1 MKKGY
6 FYSKKMTNIHFR
18 CNGEVLE
25 FRVIPTEAKVVQ
37 KYDDMIFE
45 ITDEATKQAYFFKK
59 WLNGE
64 YLELD
69 DDLVNYALNKFNN
82 ESDPLMWCDK
92 E

>member
-6 FYSKKMTNIHFR
+6 FYSKKRTNIHFR
-18 CNGEVLE
+18 YNGEILD
-25 FRVIPTEAKVVQ
+25 FRIIPTEAKVVQ
-37 KYDDMIFE
+37 KYDGLVFE
-45 ITDEATKQAYFFKK
+45 ITDEQTKQSFFFKK
-59 WLNGE
+59 WLGGK

-69 DDLVNYALNKFNN
+69 ENLINYALKKFNN